1 MKKLTLIGGAA
12 LLAFSSFAQS
22 AEEAAGCG
30 IGSQIFEGRSGKGEN
45 IVAGI
50 LNILIIP
57 NTFFMTTGGGILGCD
72 PTQEVR
78 RDELTE
84 IFVAQNMD
92 QLTTETAQGSGEYL
106 NVLAALLGVPES
118 DVPRFTSLAQSR
130 FDALFLEGNNASNV
144 IAQLQVAMADDQ
156 HLAPFAVN

>member
-45 IVAGI
+45 IVAAI
-50 LNILIIP
+50 LNVIIIP
-57 NTFFMTTGGGILGCD
+57 NTFFMTTGGGLLGCD

-92 QLTTETAQGSGEYL
+92 QLTT
-106 NVLAALLGVPES
+106 ALLGVPES
-118 DVPRFTSLAQSR
+118 DVPRFTNLAQSR
-130 FDALFLEGNNASNV
+130 FDALFLEGNDASNV